1 MEIVASCKPLYAVL
15 AALIGAILV
24 SMAGRKPNFR
34 EGLSTVA
41 AVIMFLIIASMVPDV
56 LAGKMLKCMVFDILP
71 GVSVTFRVDAFSMI
85 FALAA
90 SFLWIIAVFYS
101 MGYMRGLNEHAQT
114 RFNTCFALA
123 LFGAIG
129 VAFSDNL
136 FTLYLFY
143 EIVSVCTYPLVA
155 HHQDGEG
162 YAGARKYIVYL
173 TTTAKGFV
181 LPAMILIYVLTGSL
195 DFATNISTGIFP
207 PDVNSTLV
215 TILYICC
222 IFGFAKNGV
231 MPFHHW
237 LPGAM
242 VAPTPVSALLHAVAV
257 VKVGVFSTTRVMLY
271 VFGVDTMSA
280 LNLGIP
286 TAYFVSFTILMAS
299 VIALSKDNLKAR
311 LAYSTVSQLSYIIL
325 GVALLTPTAIEG
337 GLIHITNHAFS
348 KITLFFCAGAIY
360 VAAHKKNISEMG
372 GLGRTM
378 PFTFA
383 AFGIASLSM
392 IGAPPVAG
400 FVTKWKL
407 LVGTMEMEAHYV
419 GILLVLLASTLLNAA
434 YFAPVTYKAFFGKR
448 PPGEK
453 YEGIKE
459 APLAMVIPI
468 MIAAIISVLIGIF
481 PGFMMKFVDRVTPDN
496 VAVAMPQYNPAGAPK
511 FIPSVDT
518 HGAPDAHGAPVET
531 HGTQPDS
538 PEAPVDSHGTPV
550 DQTHEVEVVPHEPPA
565 GH

>member
-15 AALIGAILV
+15 TALIGAILV

-34 EGLSTVA
+34 ESLSTVA
-41 AVIMFLIIASMVPDV
+41 AVIMFVIIASMVPDV
-56 LAGKMLKCMVFDILP
+56 LAGKMLKCTVFDILP
-71 GVSVTFRVDAFSMI
+71 GLSLTFRVDAFSMI

-101 MGYMRGLNEHAQT
+101 MGYMRGLKEHAQT
-114 RFNTCFALA
+114 RFNTCFALS

-155 HHQDGEG
+155 HHQDKEG

-181 LPAMILIYVLTGSL
+181 LPAMILIYVLTGNL
-195 DFATNISTGIFP
+195 DFATNISTGILP

-222 IFGFAKNGV
+222 IFGFAKNGI

-299 VIALSKDNLKAR
+299 IIALSKDNLKAR

-337 GLIHITNHAFS
+337 GLIHIANHAFS

-407 LVGTMEMEAHYV
+407 LVGTMEMESHYV
-419 GILLVLLASTLLNAA
+419 GILLVLLASTLLNVA

-468 MIAAIISVLIGIF
+468 MIAAIISIVIGIF

-511 FIPSVDT
+511 FIPSVNTHGVPEAHGAQIDTHGAAPVDT
-518 HGAPDAHGAPVET
+518 HGAPADTHGIPVET
-531 HGTQPDS
+531 
-538 PEAPVDSHGTPV
+538 
-550 DQTHEVEVVPHEPPA
+550 HEPPA